1 MYTLLGRTNK
11 FASENLGYLN
21 LKLFDRVIL
30 PICTYNN
37 EVRGITYFH
46 KRFVPGDVL
55 GARQLKNVV
64 GKLHCTFIK

>member
-21 LKLFDRVIL
+21 LKLFDRAIL
-30 PICTYNN
+30 PICTYNS
-37 EVRGITYFH
+37 EVRGIPYFH
-46 KRFVPGDVL
+46 KRFVPGDFF

-64 GKLHCTFIK
+64 GKLHCIFVK